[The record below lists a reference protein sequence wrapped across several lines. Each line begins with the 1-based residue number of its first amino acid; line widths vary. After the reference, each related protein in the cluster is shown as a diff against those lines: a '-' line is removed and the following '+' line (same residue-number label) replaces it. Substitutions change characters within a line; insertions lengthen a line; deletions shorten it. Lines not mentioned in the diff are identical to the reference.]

1 MDGEVASEI
10 AGGLGG
16 GLGGEGRR
24 NMGVGERRT
33 TMSLKKTEKKK
44 SCAANL
50 PYALIRCPVPNQ
62 AELYFTLTS
71 SGLVLM
77 ATTCWFF
84 PLRLLFSLVFF
95 KRWNL
100 LCTRVTA
107 VLNLTRRSYYEML
120 K

>member
-1 MDGEVASEI
+1 LLVRCLMEIREVQRRSD
-10 AGGLGG
+10 GG
-16 GLGGEGRR
+16 GQWMVRSP
-24 NMGVGERRT
+24 V
-33 TMSLKKTEKKK
+33 SLKKTEKKK

-84 PLRLLFSLVFF
+84 PLR
-95 KRWNL
+95 
-100 LCTRVTA
+100 
-107 VLNLTRRSYYEML
+107 
-120 K
+120 